1 MCATCGCSDD
11 SHISMTI
18 PGKEPVHY
26 HTHENGVLHTHAHVH
41 SHSHGHIHKHNHEPA
56 TSTTQTIDL
65 EQKVLNQ
72 NQLAAE
78 RNRGYFDALNIKAIN
93 LVSSPGSG
101 KTTLLEKT
109 LTALN
114 SNRKI
119 AVIEGDQQTSND
131 AERIAQT
138 NTPVIQV
145 NTGRMCHLDAEM
157 IREASKALELDQGT
171 LLFIENV
178 GNLVCPAMFDLGE
191 SRRVV
196 VISVTEG
203 TDKAIKYPE
212 MFHTSSLCIINKT
225 DLLPYVDFDVESAKE
240 FARSVNPDI
249 EFIETSATTGSG
261 MEGWIKWLE
270 SLN

>member
-18 PGKEPVHY
+18 PGKEPVHF
-26 HTHENGVLHTHAHVH
+26 HAHNNGTLHSHDHAHVH
-41 SHSHGHIHKHNHEPA
+41 THSNGHAHNHIHTHEI
-56 TSTTQTIDL
+56 SL

-78 RNRGYFDALNIKAIN
+78 HNRGYFEALEVRAIN

-109 LTALN
+109 LAALN
-114 SNRKI
+114 STRPI

-131 AERIAQT
+131 AERIAKFD
-138 NTPVIQV
+138 TPVIQI
-145 NTGRMCHLDAEM
+145 NTGKMCHLDAEM
-157 IREASKALELDQGT
+157 VREAAKALELEKGT

-191 SRRVV
+191 SKRVV
-196 VISVTEG
+196 IMSVTEG
-203 TDKAIKYPE
+203 ADKAIKYPE
-212 MFHTSSLCIINKT
+212 MFHTSQLCVINKT
-225 DLLPYVDFDVESAKE
+225 DLLPYVDFDVVKAKE
-240 FARSVNPDI
+240 LALRVNPDLD
-249 EFIETSATTGSG
+249 FIELSATTGKG
-261 MEGWIKWLE
+261 MEDWLE
-270 SLN
+270 WLT